1 MQQRRKFMKNHLP
14 LLKNIPLFEEIS
26 EEDLNF
32 LLQCLDSSVKS
43 YPKDS
48 ILYLAGSKVTQV
60 GILLSGE
67 LQVIRED
74 IAGNRTILTELTP
87 GDLFGETFVCAEIDK
102 SPVTVLATMPSEVM
116 MIRFRHMITTCHS
129 GCSFHTKLIE
139 NMMKTLARKNIYL
152 NSKIQILS
160 QRSTREKIM
169 EYLMLQAEREE
180 KTRFSIPYSRNEL
193 ADFLCVDRSA
203 MSRELSKMQDDGL
216 ILVEKNKFQ
225 LLV

>member
-1 MQQRRKFMKNHLP
+1 MKQFVP
-14 LLKNIPLFEEIS
+14 LLKKIDLFHEIS
-26 EEDLNF
+26 EEELTF
-32 LLQCLDSSVKS
+32 LLQCLDSTIKS

-48 ILYLAGSKVTQV
+48 ILYLSGTKVSQV

-67 LQVIRED
+67 LQVVRED
-74 IAGNRTILTELTP
+74 IAGNRTILTVLGP
-87 GDLFGETFVCAEIDK
+87 GELFGETFVCAEIDK

-116 MIRFRHMITTCHS
+116 MIQFRHMITTCNS

-180 KTRFSIPYSRNEL
+180 KIKFSIPYSRNEL

-225 LLV
+225 LLI

>member
-1 MQQRRKFMKNHLP
+1 MKNHLP
-14 LLKNIPLFEEIS
+14 LLKSIPLFEEIR

-43 YPKDS
+43 YPKES

-116 MIRFRHMITTCHS
+116 MIQFRHMITTCHS

-169 EYLMLQAEREE
+169 EYLMLQAERTE
-180 KTRFSIPYSRNEL
+180 KTQFSIPYSRNEL

-225 LLV
+225 LLI

>member
-1 MQQRRKFMKNHLP
+1 MKNYLP
-14 LLKNIPLFEEIS
+14 LLRTVPLFEEIS

-48 ILYLAGSKVTQV
+48 ILYLSGSKVTQV

-74 IAGNRTILTELTP
+74 IAGNRTILTELMP
-87 GDLFGETFVCAEIDK
+87 GDLFGETFVCAEIEK
-102 SPVTVLATMPSEVM
+102 SPVTVFATTPCEVM
-116 MIRFRHMITTCHS
+116 MIQFRHMITTCNS

-139 NMMKTLARKNIYL
+139 NMMKILARKNLYL

-169 EYLMLQAEREE
+169 EYLMLQAKRTE

-203 MSRELSKMQDDGL
+203 MSRELSRMQQDGL
-216 ILVEKNKFQ
+216 IQVDKNKFQ
-225 LLV
+225 LLF

>member
-1 MQQRRKFMKNHLP
+1 MKNYLP
-14 LLKNIPLFEEIS
+14 LLRTVPLFEEIS

-48 ILYLAGSKVTQV
+48 ILYLSGSKVTQV

-74 IAGNRTILTELTP
+74 IAGNRTILTELMP

-102 SPVTVLATMPSEVM
+102 SPVTVLATIPSEVM
-116 MIRFRHMITTCHS
+116 MIQFRHMITTCNS

-139 NMMKTLARKNIYL
+139 NMMKILARKNLYL

-169 EYLMLQAEREE
+169 EYLMLQAKRTE

-203 MSRELSKMQDDGL
+203 MSRELSRMQQDGL
-216 ILVEKNKFQ
+216 IQVDKNKFQ
-225 LLV
+225 LLF